1 MVAQSEVSF
10 EMNEKE
16 NTNEQNNS
24 VVEAMLRAREKE
36 MQQPPADEELPG
48 LTSEEY
54 DDMYLKILGR
64 LKAEGLMQEEDTED
78 SEMEEADTGKEK
90 VSRVVAFEE
99 AAAKKKAE
107 TTEKVPV
114 KAEEVMGE
122 NTRQESEKM
131 TEENVVEKAAEKN
144 TTNRRSTKI
153 RWFQKKAAKV
163 ACVCLVAAT
172 AMLGLSMTSEA
183 NRLRLLQT
191 ANEVLGTGDLLN
203 ADNGEDR
210 VMSVGSED
218 EAKQEITDVLN
229 VEVPDFY
236 YLPAGMKFQTYLI
249 FDDVGY
255 AKIQYSYKEGFL
267 YLEISNSL
275 SDMSQGNMRQNEEN
289 NGVEQ
294 EIETLSG
301 EMEFVIKNTE
311 EGKDQYMA
319 SWQYKNVA
327 YNFYGEIS
335 YQELVEILKNISF
348 PM

>member
-1 MVAQSEVSF
+1 
-10 EMNEKE
+10 MNEKE
-16 NTNEQNNS
+16 NKNEQNNS

-54 DDMYLKILGR
+54 DDMYLKIIGR
-64 LKAEGLMQEEDTED
+64 LKAEGLMQEEDAAD
-78 SEMEEADTGKEK
+78 SEMEEAETGEEK

-107 TTEKVPV
+107 TTEEVSV
-114 KAEEVMGE
+114 KAEEEMDE
-122 NTRQESEKM
+122 KTRKEPEKV
-131 TEENVVEKAAEKN
+131 TEENVVEKDSEKH
-144 TTNRRSTKI
+144 TVNRHSAKI

-163 ACVCLVAAT
+163 ACVCLVAAA
-172 AMLGLSMTSEA
+172 AMFGLSMTSEA

-191 ANEVLGTGDLLN
+191 ANEVLGTGDLLKAN
-203 ADNGEDR
+203 NGEDR

-311 EGKDQYMA
+311 EGKDQYTA
-319 SWQYKNVA
+319 SWQYNNVS
-327 YNFYGEIS
+327 YVFGGEIS
-335 YQELVEILKNISF
+335 QQELVEILKNISF
-348 PM
+348 SM

>member
-10 EMNEKE
+10 GMNEKE
-16 NTNEQNNS
+16 NKNEQKNS

-64 LKAEGLMQEEDTED
+64 LKAEGLMQEEHAAD
-78 SEMEEADTGKEK
+78 SEMETADTGEEK
-90 VSRVVAFEE
+90 VSRVVAFDE

-107 TTEKVPV
+107 TTEKVSV
-114 KAEEVMGE
+114 KAEEVVE
-122 NTRQESEKM
+122 EKIRKEPEKM

-144 TTNRRSTKI
+144 VDNRRPAKI
-153 RWFQKKAAKV
+153 RWFQKRAAKV

-172 AMLGLSMTSEA
+172 AMFGLSMTSEA

-191 ANEVLGTGDLLN
+191 ANAVLSTGDLLN
-203 ADNGEDR
+203 ANNGDDR
-210 VMSVGSED
+210 AMSAGNED
-218 EAKQEITDVLN
+218 EARQEIVKLLN

-236 YLPAGMKFQTYLI
+236 YLPEGMTYQGSKI
-249 FDDVGY
+249 YDEIGY
-255 AKIQYSYKEGFL
+255 AEIQYSYNSGFL

-275 SDMSQGNMRQNEEN
+275 SDMSQGNIRENQENEDDAE
-289 NGVEQ
+289 

-301 EMEFVIKNTE
+301 KMDFVIKEIE
-311 EGKDQYMA
+311 EGKEQYTA
-319 SWQYKNVA
+319 SWEYKNVA

-335 YQELVEILKNISF
+335 YEELIKILQNISF
-348 PM
+348 SM

>member
-10 EMNEKE
+10 GMNEKE
-16 NTNEQNNS
+16 NKNEQNNS

-54 DDMYLKILGR
+54 DDMYLKIIGR
-64 LKAEGLMQEEDTED
+64 LKAEGLMQEEHAAD
-78 SEMEEADTGKEK
+78 SEMEEAETGEEK

-114 KAEEVMGE
+114 KTEEVMGE

-210 VMSVGSED
+210 AMSAGSED
-218 EAKQEITDVLN
+218 EARKAITDTLN
-229 VEVPDFY
+229 VEIPELL
-236 YLPAGMKFQTYLI
+236 YLPEGMAYQGSKIYNEI
-249 FDDVGY
+249 GC
-255 AKIQYSYKEGFL
+255 AEIQYSYNKGFL

-275 SDMSQGNMRQNEEN
+275 SDMSQGSIKQNQEDED
-289 NGVEQ
+289 ETE

-301 EMEFVIKNTE
+301 KMNFVIKNIE
-311 EGKDQYMA
+311 EGKEQYTA
-319 SWQYKNVA
+319 RWEYKNVS

-335 YQELVEILKNISF
+335 YEELMKILQNLSF
-348 PM
+348 SM

>member
-10 EMNEKE
+10 GMNEKE
-16 NTNEQNNS
+16 NKNEQKNS

-64 LKAEGLMQEEDTED
+64 LKAEGLMQEEHAAD
-78 SEMEEADTGKEK
+78 SEMETADTGEEK
-90 VSRVVAFEE
+90 VSRVVAFDET
-99 AAAKKKAE
+99 AAKKKAE
-107 TTEKVPV
+107 TTEKVSV
-114 KAEEVMGE
+114 KAEEVVE
-122 NTRQESEKM
+122 EKIRKEPEKM
-131 TEENVVEKAAEKN
+131 TEENVVEKDSEKH
-144 TTNRRSTKI
+144 TVNRHSAKI

-163 ACVCLVAAT
+163 ACVCLAAAA
-172 AMLGLSMTSEA
+172 AMFGLSMTSEA

-210 VMSVGSED
+210 AMSAGSED
-218 EAKQEITDVLN
+218 EARQEITDTLN

-236 YLPAGMKFQTYLI
+236 YLPEDMGYKSCEI
-249 FDDVGY
+249 VEEIGY
-255 AKIQYSYKEGFL
+255 AKIRYSYKQGFL

-275 SDMSQGNMRQNEEN
+275 SDMSQGNIKENQENEDAAE
-289 NGVEQ
+289 

-301 EMEFVIKNTE
+301 KMKFVIKNTE
-311 EGKDQYMA
+311 EGKELYTA
-319 SWQYKNVA
+319 SWEYKN
-327 YNFYGEIS
+327 IS
-335 YQELVEILKNISF
+335 YVFGGEVSREELVEILKNISF
-348 PM
+348 SM

>member
-10 EMNEKE
+10 GMNEKE
-16 NTNEQNNS
+16 NKNEQKNS

-64 LKAEGLMQEEDTED
+64 LKAEGLMQEQHGAD
-78 SEMEEADTGKEK
+78 SEMETADTGEEK
-90 VSRVVAFEE
+90 VSRVVAFDE

-107 TTEKVPV
+107 ITEKVSV
-114 KAEEVMGE
+114 KAEEVVE
-122 NTRQESEKM
+122 EKIRKEPEKM
-131 TEENVVEKAAEKN
+131 TEENVVEKDSEKH
-144 TTNRRSTKI
+144 TVNRHSAKI

-163 ACVCLVAAT
+163 ACVCLVAAA
-172 AMLGLSMTSEA
+172 AMFGLSMTSEA

-210 VMSVGSED
+210 AMSAGSED
-218 EAKQEITDVLN
+218 EARKAITDTLN
-229 VEVPDFY
+229 VEIPELL
-236 YLPAGMKFQTYLI
+236 YLPEGMAYQGSKIYNEI
-249 FDDVGY
+249 GC
-255 AKIQYSYKEGFL
+255 AEIQYSYNKGFL

-275 SDMSQGNMRQNEEN
+275 SDMSQGSIKQNQEDED
-289 NGVEQ
+289 ETE

-301 EMEFVIKNTE
+301 KMNFVIKNIE
-311 EGKDQYMA
+311 EGKEQYTA
-319 SWQYKNVA
+319 RWEYKNVS

-335 YQELVEILKNISF
+335 YEELMKILQNLSF
-348 PM
+348 SM

>member
-1 MVAQSEVSF
+1 
-10 EMNEKE
+10 MNEKE
-16 NTNEQNNS
+16 NKNEQNNS

-54 DDMYLKILGR
+54 DDMYLKIIGR
-64 LKAEGLMQEEDTED
+64 LKAEGLMQEEDAAD
-78 SEMEEADTGKEK
+78 SEMEEAETGEEK
-90 VSRVVAFEE
+90 VSRVMAFEE

-107 TTEKVPV
+107 TTEEVSV
-114 KAEEVMGE
+114 KAEEEMDE
-122 NTRQESEKM
+122 KTRKEPEKV
-131 TEENVVEKAAEKN
+131 TEENVVEKDSEKH
-144 TTNRRSTKI
+144 TVNRHSAKI

-163 ACVCLVAAT
+163 ACVCLVAAA
-172 AMLGLSMTSEA
+172 AMFGLSMTSEA

-191 ANEVLGTGDLLN
+191 ANEVLGTGDLLKAN
-203 ADNGEDR
+203 NGEDR

-311 EGKDQYMA
+311 EGKDQYTA
-319 SWQYKNVA
+319 SWQYNNVS
-327 YNFYGEIS
+327 YVFGGEIS
-335 YQELVEILKNISF
+335 QQELVEILKNISF
-348 PM
+348 SM